1 MKKTV
6 EKIVLAVTAVVS
18 LLLSSGAYFKWISF

>member
-6 EKIVLAVTAVVS
+6 EKVVLAITALVTM
-18 LLLSSGAYFKWISF
+18 LLSSGAYFKWIIV